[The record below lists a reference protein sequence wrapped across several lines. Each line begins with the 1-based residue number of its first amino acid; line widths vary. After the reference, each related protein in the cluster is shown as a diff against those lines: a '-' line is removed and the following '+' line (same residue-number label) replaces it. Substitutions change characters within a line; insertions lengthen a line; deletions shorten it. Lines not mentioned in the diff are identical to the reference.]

1 MIYDD
6 KHFIGNVI
14 KKARKGAN
22 LTQSVLAEKIGM
34 TDKNL
39 GNIENGKQFPQLNNF
54 LRLLEI
60 LNLSVE
66 DFGVEPKQPINKIRN
81 SLLQKIYTS
90 SDNELKTYSEILSLI
105 KNLIH

>member
-1 MIYDD
+1 MEAVLESQQ
-6 KHFIGNVI
+6 NI
-14 KKARKGAN
+14 KKARKEAN

-66 DFGVEPKQPINKIRN
+66 DFGVESKQPINKIRN